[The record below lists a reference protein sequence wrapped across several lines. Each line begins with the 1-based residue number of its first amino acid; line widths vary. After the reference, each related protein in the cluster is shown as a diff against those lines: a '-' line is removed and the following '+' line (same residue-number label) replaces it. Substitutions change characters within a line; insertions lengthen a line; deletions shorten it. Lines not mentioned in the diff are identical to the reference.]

1 MYSMHGGKLVGD
13 EIHKEYIFLHCIYIF
28 FSNGPMYVC
37 SSNGPEVLVLTHK
50 NVPAGTANPAR
61 LAPNKHHHLLSSLS
75 KA

>member
-1 MYSMHGGKLVGD
+1 MVTRSTRNIY
-13 EIHKEYIFLHCIYIF
+13 FFTAYIF
-28 FSNGPMYVC
+28 FSVMGLYM
-37 SSNGPEVLVLTHK
+37 SNGPEVLVLTHK